1 MRRFAALYAELDAS
15 TATEA
20 KLAALQR
27 YLADAPPGDAAWA
40 LYFLA
45 GGKPRQ
51 TVPTALLRAESF
63 HTEYGA
69 EGGEMAAE
77 PALPSGPTD

>member
-27 YLADAPPGDAAWA
+27 YLVDAAPA
-40 LYFLA
+40 RSEERRV
-45 GGKPRQ
+45 GKEC
-51 TVPTALLRAESF
+51 VP
-63 HTEYGA
+63 
-69 EGGEMAAE
+69 
-77 PALPSGPTD
+77 